1 MGAGLRHI
9 SWPTDWESPW
19 PIPGPDV
26 PQKQPWWT
34 CLPNLQEPHQD
45 GTAAA
50 HTRIPLAGNALLR
63 STWDLLAHA
72 HFASSYPT
80 RAPLAR
86 STPGSPS
93 LQLLQ
98 LQPCHQGNLNVQYPE
113 TLSSCLMYLQPDSQS
128 YQAHT
133 VDPEDIPI
141 QGYSLKTV
149 KGSCFVWFIKTKTG
163 SQTKWRDERTR

>member
-1 MGAGLRHI
+1 M
-9 SWPTDWESPW
+9 SPK
-19 PIPGPDV
+19 GS
-26 PQKQPWWT
+26 
-34 CLPNLQEPHQD
+34 
-45 GTAAA
+45 
-50 HTRIPLAGNALLR
+50 LAGHVCPSSRSHTKMALLQHTPGYPWHFQPLGQGSTLLR
-63 STWDLLAHA
+63 SPWDLLAHA

-86 STPGSPS
+86 STPGSPG

-113 TLSSCLMYLQPDSQS
+113 TLSSCLIYLQPDSQS

-149 KGSCFVWFIKTKTG
+149 KGSCFV
-163 SQTKWRDERTR
+163 